1 MLGPVRTDWKV
12 PYYPGTSMGS
22 LQGSRSQWDQY
33 GHPEGSQTPWWD
45 QNGQTEGLRSWD
57 QHSPDWRVPH
67 HPGIGM
73 ASLEDP
79 RSQWHQY
86 SQPGGAQIT
95 VGPVRPDWRLLHHA
109 GTSMTTWGVPG
120 CDGTSTASLEG
131 HRLCWDQCSLHQ
143 GSQSMLGPVW
153 PAWRVP
159 IIAGISMASMDHPG
173 TQFLIPVP
181 RPRNPLSP
189 PPSWWGGVTP
199 PMGLTIKPSLCCH
212 RHQ

>member
-79 RSQWHQY
+79 RSRWHQY

-95 VGPVRPDWRLLHHA
+95 VGPVRPDWRVLHHA
-109 GTSMTTWGVPG
+109 GISMTTWGVPG

-159 IIAGISMASMDHPG
+159 DYCWDQYGQHGPSRD
-173 TQFLIPVP
+173 PVP
-181 RPRNPLSP
+181 HPSSP
-189 PPSWWGGVTP
+189 PQESPLPTPIMGGGGHTAHGVN
-199 PMGLTIKPSLCCH
+199 H
-212 RHQ
+212 